1 MKKSFIIAILTT
13 SFLAACALE
22 SDNSRSSGERRGGGR
37 RPGGSSRTSEEAISV
52 KATHTARRAISRFL
66 ISNTT
71 LEPIRKVSIHAKV
84 GALVESIQVEAG
96 KFVKRGQ
103 LLLKMNDQEI
113 RNEYDQARIALDQAA
128 LTLEQ
133 AGVKA
138 KLSQSEF
145 ARAKDLLD
153 QKLISPQEYDQTAL
167 INETDAL
174 SLRVGQQQKEAAA
187 ARLAAAKLQLD
198 YTEIRSPI
206 SGVITERLIEVGDLV
221 NINQQTFTVEDF
233 TPLWSRIF
241 VPERELSQIRVGQ
254 QATLRFQAYPEK
266 TFQGRIQMINPT
278 VDPESGTVKVTLE
291 VLRTK
296 GLLRPGMFGTVYIAT
311 ETREKALVIPKR
323 AILRERDENYV
334 FLLTDTGVVTKRN
347 VVLGFT
353 EENYAEVI
361 SGLEEGDPVITIG
374 QESLN
379 DGYAV
384 NVLQWEDDTGESLQ
398 STTTESGIVEE
409 KPNESSKP
417 SLPKAQRNNSSEKT
431 QLAPS
436 RKRSS
441 IIRGEQEGRTRP
453 GKEGRDRGLMRGG
466 MDPERMRSILASMS
480 KRNPLVQ
487 KVYED
492 ALKKNPDLLED
503 AEKLRLLMRE
513 IRSKFGRNRQ

>member
-1 MKKSFIIAILTT
+1 MIAVLTT

-37 RPGGSSRTSEEAISV
+37 RPGASRTSEEAVSV
-52 KATHTARRAISRFL
+52 KATHTTRRAISRFL

-84 GALVESIQVEAG
+84 GALVESIRVEEG
-96 KFVKRGQ
+96 RFVKKGQ
-103 LLLKMNDQEI
+103 LLLKMDDQEI
-113 RNEYDQARIALDQAA
+113 HNEYDQARIALDQAA

-133 AGVKA
+133 AGVRA

-145 ARAKDLLD
+145 SRAKDLLD

-206 SGVITERLIEVGDLV
+206 SGVITERLVEVGDLV

-241 VPERELSQIRVGQ
+241 IPERELSQIRIGQ
-254 QATLRFQAYPEK
+254 QGTLRFQAYPEK
-266 TFQGRIQMINPT
+266 TFQGRIKMINPT

-323 AILRERDENYV
+323 AVLRERDGNHV
-334 FLLTDTGVVTKRN
+334 FLLTDTGVVSKRN
-347 VVLGFT
+347 VTLGFT
-353 EENYAEVI
+353 EENYAEVV

-374 QESLN
+374 QEGLN

-384 NVLQWEDDTGESLQ
+384 NVLQWEDD
-398 STTTESGIVEE
+398 SGKPEITKE
-409 KPNESSKP
+409 KPRESSEI
-417 SLPKAQRNNSSEKT
+417 SLLEAQENNSSET
-431 QLAPS
+431 THATP

-441 IIRGEQEGRTRP
+441 AIRDEQEGPTRAV
-453 GKEGRDRGLMRGG
+453 KEARGRMREG
-466 MDPERMRSILASMS
+466 MNPERMRSILTSMS
-480 KRNPLVQ
+480 ERNPLIQ

-492 ALKKNPDLLED
+492 ALKKDPDLLED
-503 AEKLRLLMRE
+503 TEKLRLFMRG